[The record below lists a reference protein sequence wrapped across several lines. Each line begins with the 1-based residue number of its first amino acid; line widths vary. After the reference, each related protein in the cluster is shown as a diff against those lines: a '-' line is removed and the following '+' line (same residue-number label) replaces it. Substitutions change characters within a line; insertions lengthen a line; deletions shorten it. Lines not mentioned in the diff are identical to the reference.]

1 MNRSVP
7 VLLLA
12 AVLAAPPL
20 SAAVVE
26 EVVLK
31 VNDAIVTKSE
41 YEARL
46 QRTVEGLKR
55 EYKGPDLEERLKE
68 VPQRLL
74 EQMEE
79 ELLLVEKARQ
89 LYQVDLI
96 VDNQLDLFMKENHL
110 ATKADLAK
118 ELEQEGMT
126 LEEFKK
132 QILYIYVPEFMK
144 SREIRSKIAVS
155 GDEVKAFY
163 EAHKAELAAKPSVH
177 LQEILLPRE
186 RYDEAGARAERDRIA
201 AAVKGG
207 QDFGALAETLS
218 AAYSRSARGD
228 AGWFSPGDLSAD
240 ISSAVFSLKAGEVSQ
255 AVPTLAGWY
264 VFRVA
269 ERREAHTPTLDE
281 AREMVVEALK
291 EQKFAEAYKAY
302 IADLKAQSFVR
313 INPRYV

>member
-7 VLLLA
+7 ALLLA
-12 AVLAAPPL
+12 AALAAPGL
-20 SAAVVE
+20 GAAVVE

-55 EYKGPDLEERLKE
+55 EYKGPDLDARLKE

-118 ELEQEGMT
+118 ALEQEGMT

-132 QILYIYVPEFMK
+132 QMLYIYVPEFMK

-155 GDEVKAFY
+155 GDEVNAFY
-163 EAHKAELAAKPSVH
+163 EAHKGDLAAKPSVH
-177 LQEILLPRE
+177 LEEILLPRE
-186 RYDEAGARAERDRIA
+186 RYDEAAARAERDRIA
-201 AAVKGG
+201 AAVKSG
-207 QDFGALAETLS
+207 QSFGSLAEKLS
-218 AAYSRSARGD
+218 AAYSRSSQGD
-228 AGWFSPGDLSAD
+228 AGWFTQGDLSAD
-240 ISSAVFSLKAGEVSQ
+240 IAREVFSLKAGEISA

-269 ERREAHTPTLDE
+269 ERREASTPSLDD

>member
-7 VLLLA
+7 VFLLA
-12 AVLAAPPL
+12 ALASLGL
-20 SAAVVE
+20 SAAVLE

-55 EYKGPDLEERLKE
+55 EYKGPDLEDRLKE

-96 VDNQLDLFMKENHL
+96 VDNQLELFMKENHL
-110 ATKADLAK
+110 ASKADLAK
-118 ELEQEGMT
+118 ELEKEGMT

-132 QILYIYVPEFMK
+132 QMLYIYVPEFMK
-144 SREIRSKIAVS
+144 SREIRSKIAVA

-186 RYDEAGARAERDRIA
+186 RYDEQEARAERERIA

-207 QDFGALAETLS
+207 RDFGELAQSLS
-218 AAYSRSARGD
+218 AAYSRSAGGE

-240 ISSAVFSLKAGEVSQ
+240 ISKAVFSLQTGEVSQ

-264 VFRVA
+264 VFRVV
-269 ERREAHTPTLDE
+269 ERRKAHTPTLDE

-291 EQKFAEAYKAY
+291 EQKFSEAYKAY
-302 IADLKAQSFVR
+302 IADLKAHSFIR